1 MKKGIL
7 FRFATLFFVFVSFTA
22 TFRAAE
28 QFAKF
33 IRFGH
38 ASEMLDG
45 YDNSPNPEQ
54 DPELKRAVAICI
66 PASQMIPC
74 KGNYISM
81 IKFAVAQSVY
91 WADKGAKIFIT
102 KNLNGI
108 YDYEQPVTDIVNMWN
123 QVELTTP
130 FLIDGDSVYIGYEY
144 YATNKNY
151 VGRLTSEKDTSMDW
165 CYLNGEWVKSQNTS
179 ALAIQGIVQGEHLPK
194 YNITLKS
201 TDVLT
206 YAELGKSASISGEF
220 VNMGTATL
228 TGFDVRYRLNGGEW
242 IAETVNNV
250 NIPYESS
257 YIFRT
262 NHLTFPDTG
271 EYTVEISVDKLN
283 GHDDTASYD
292 NVSSAYTIGC
302 VNAFT
307 TRNVLLEIFST
318 ERCPNCPA
326 GHKHLQAIV
335 NHHPNVLMVGH
346 HSGYGTDDYTIQPS
360 IDYEWFY
367 NTSLSA
373 PSVMLD
379 RRNQFR
385 YNKRL
390 PDFSPVFSAESLT
403 TELLENALEIPAFAT
418 VDLRTEYDGN
428 TREAT
433 IHVEGKRLL
442 PLEGNNSRLFVY
454 ITEDNIFT
462 NTQAGTDGKE
472 YYHQHTLRQVL
483 TDTWGDPINL
493 DNGYSADYHA
503 TIPHT
508 QNSDE
513 MHIVAFVANYN
524 PEDVNNCTVYNV
536 TQVKLNGNE
545 SAISQHRALPVTVTT
560 RQKTICIDGEYD
572 SFKLYEPTGKCLKQG
587 TYPTCKIPVETSGVY
602 LIELQQQRASR
613 TYKII
618 LTE

>member
-1 MKKGIL
+1 MNKGIL
-7 FRFATLFFVFVSFTA
+7 FRFATLFLLFVSFAA

-28 QFAKF
+28 QFSEF
-33 IRFGH
+33 IRLGH
-38 ASEMLDG
+38 AAEMLGG

-54 DPELKRAVAICI
+54 DPELKRAVAIYI

-74 KGNYISM
+74 KGNYISK
-81 IKFAVAQSVY
+81 IKFAVAQSIY
-91 WADKGAKIFIT
+91 WGEKGIKIFVT
-102 KNLNGI
+102 KNLSET
-108 YDYEQPVTDIVNMWN
+108 YDYEQPVTDIVSMWN

-144 YATNKNY
+144 YATNKNNIS
-151 VGRLTSEKDTSMDW
+151 RLTDEQDTSRDW
-165 CYLNGEWVKSQNTS
+165 CYLNGEWVKSQNSS
-179 ALAIQGIVQGEHLPK
+179 ALAIQGIVEGEQLPK

-201 TDVLT
+201 TDVLP
-206 YAELGKSASISGEF
+206 YAELGKNASISGEF

-242 IAETVNNV
+242 IAETVSNV

-257 YIFRT
+257 YTFRT

-292 NVSSAYTIGC
+292 NLSSVYTVGC
-302 VNAFT
+302 VNDFT
-307 TRNVLLEIFST
+307 ARNVLLEIFST

-373 PSVMLD
+373 PSIMLD

-385 YNKRL
+385 YNKQL
-390 PDFSPVFSAESLT
+390 PDFSPVFSAGSLT
-403 TELLENALEIPAFAT
+403 TDLLENALEIPAFAT
-418 VDLRTEYDGN
+418 VDLRTKYEET
-428 TREAT
+428 TRKAT

-442 PLEGNNSRLFVY
+442 PLEGNDSRLFVY
-454 ITEDNIFT
+454 ITEDNIYT
-462 NTQAGTDGKE
+462 NTQSGADKE
-472 YYHQHTLRQVL
+472 VYYHQHTLRQVL

-493 DNGYSADYHA
+493 DKGYSADYHA
-503 TIPHT
+503 TIPDT
-508 QNSDE
+508 QKSSE
-513 MHIVAFVANYN
+513 MHVIAFVANYN
-524 PEDVNNCTVYNV
+524 SQDVNNCTVYNAA
-536 TQVKLNGNE
+536 QVKLDGNE
-545 SAISQHRALPVTVTT
+545 SSISQHRTLPVAFTT
-560 RQKTICIDGEYD
+560 KQKTICIEGEYD
-572 SFKLYEPTGKCLKQG
+572 SFKLYELTGKCLKQG
-587 TYPTCKIPVETSGVY
+587 TYPTCEIPVETSGVY
-602 LIELQQQRASR
+602 LIELRQQRITR